1 MNDRGCE
8 ADFIYIYVYIYISV
22 CVFNIYIHIYIYIY
36 IIEKQLKCVDLSS
49 PSAPGLRQ
57 QLSWCHRR
65 EASVWPGS
73 WYFPTLDAMD
83 AMGELMA
90 K

>member
-1 MNDRGCE
+1 MIEGVRLK
-8 ADFIYIYVYIYISV
+8 YIYMYICV
-22 CVFNIYIHIYIYIY
+22 CVFNIYIYTYIYFY

-57 QLSWCHRR
+57 QLSWCHHR